1 MAAADAVAPDDGDHA
16 VLRDDERGIPRS
28 LSLLAALVEA
38 EALRHAAAAAA
49 DAEAE
54 SDLIRTF
61 RGGATPTV
69 LIGEFLERIHT
80 FIQWE
85 SVRHVIELQGACY
98 VLAGIYLIRFIRSG
112 AAREAGI
119 LIDPSTAHRLVA
131 VAIFVG
137 AKFGGPIDRLP
148 TRWTVVFETSSDAA
162 IRAREMAGLERRF
175 LIAVDYRLFVRAD
188 EFQWFCRVL
197 ERGPRPSG
205 RCGGGGAGRK
215 RTAAE
220 AVEGEAE
227 DDRRVRASLPPPS
240 VVAN

>member
-1 MAAADAVAPDDGDHA
+1 M
-16 VLRDDERGIPRS
+16 
-28 LSLLAALVEA
+28 
-38 EALRHAAAAAA
+38 
-49 DAEAE
+49 
-54 SDLIRTF
+54 
-61 RGGATPTV
+61 
-69 LIGEFLERIHT
+69 EF
-80 FIQWE
+80 
-85 SVRHVIELQGACY
+85 V
-98 VLAGIYLIRFIRSG
+98 SG

-119 LIDPSTAHRLVA
+119 LVDPSTAHRLVA

-188 EFQWFCRVL
+188 EFDWFCRVL

-205 RCGGGGAGRK
+205 RCGGGGGGRK

-227 DDRRVRASLPPPS
+227 DDHRRVRASLPPPS

>member
-49 DAEAE
+49 DADAD
-54 SDLIRTF
+54 SDRIRAF

-69 LIGEFLERIHT
+69 RIGEFLERIHT
-80 FIQWE
+80 FIQRE

-98 VLAGIYLIRFIRSG
+98 VLAGIYLFRFIRSG

-119 LIDPSTAHRLVA
+119 LVDPSIAHRLVA

-148 TRWTVVFETSSDAA
+148 TR
-162 IRAREMAGLERRF
+162 
-175 LIAVDYRLFVRAD
+175 
-188 EFQWFCRVL
+188 
-197 ERGPRPSG
+197 
-205 RCGGGGAGRK
+205 
-215 RTAAE
+215 
-220 AVEGEAE
+220 
-227 DDRRVRASLPPPS
+227 
-240 VVAN
+240 

>member
-1 MAAADAVAPDDGDHA
+1 MASDDGDHA

-38 EALRHAAAAAA
+38 DALHHAAAASRPA
-49 DAEAE
+49 DAE
-54 SDLIRTF
+54 SDLVLAF

-69 LIGEFLERIHT
+69 RIVEFLERIHT
-80 FIQWE
+80 FIQRE
-85 SVRHVIELQGACY
+85 SVRHVIEIQGTSY
-98 VLAGIYLIRFIRSG
+98 VLAGIYLIRFMRSG

-119 LIDPSTAHRLVA
+119 LVDPSTAHRLVA
-131 VAIFVG
+131 VALFVG

-175 LIAVDYRLFVRAD
+175 LCAVDYRLFVRAD
-188 EFQWFCRVL
+188 EFEWFCGVL
-197 ERGPRPSG
+197 EQGPRPRPSG
-205 RCGGGGAGRK
+205 RCSGGGGSGSK

-227 DDRRVRASLPPPS
+227 DDRRRCVRPCLPPTA
-240 VVAN
+240 VVAK

>member
-16 VLRDDERGIPRS
+16 VLRDDECGIPRS

-38 EALRHAAAAAA
+38 EALCHATAA
-49 DAEAE
+49 DADAD
-54 SDLIRTF
+54 SDLIRAF

-69 LIGEFLERIHT
+69 RIGEFLERIHT
-80 FIQWE
+80 FIQQE
-85 SVRHVIELQGACY
+85 SVRHVIEIQGACY

-119 LIDPSTAHRLVA
+119 LFD
-131 VAIFVG
+131 
-137 AKFGGPIDRLP
+137 
-148 TRWTVVFETSSDAA
+148 
-162 IRAREMAGLERRF
+162 
-175 LIAVDYRLFVRAD
+175 
-188 EFQWFCRVL
+188 WFCRVL

-227 DDRRVRASLPPPS
+227 DGRRRVRASLPPPS

>member
-1 MAAADAVAPDDGDHA
+1 MAAADAVAPDNGDHA
-16 VLRDDERGIPRS
+16 VLRDHERGIPRS

-38 EALRHAAAAAA
+38 EALRHAAAADA
-49 DAEAE
+49 DAD
-54 SDLIRTF
+54 SDLIRAF
-61 RGGATPTV
+61 RGGTTPIV
-69 LIGEFLERIHT
+69 RIGEFLERIHT
-80 FIQWE
+80 FIQRE
-85 SVRHVIELQGACY
+85 SVRHVIEIQDACY
-98 VLAGIYLIRFIRSG
+98 VLAGIYLFRFIRSG

-119 LIDPSTAHRLVA
+119 LVDPSTAHRLVA

-188 EFQWFCRVL
+188 EFDWFCRVL

-205 RCGGGGAGRK
+205 RCGGGGGGRK
-215 RTAAE
+215 RTAVE

-227 DDRRVRASLPPPS
+227 DDHRRVRASLPPPS

>member
-1 MAAADAVAPDDGDHA
+1 RAPNPSNLD
-16 VLRDDERGIPRS
+16 PS
-28 LSLLAALVEA
+28 LSARPFC
-38 EALRHAAAAAA
+38 RHGRCRRRGTRRRRSRRSPRRRARDPSIPFPPRRA
-49 DAEAE
+49 
-54 SDLIRTF
+54 
-61 RGGATPTV
+61 RGGRSP
-69 LIGEFLERIHT
+69 LP
-80 FIQWE
+80 
-85 SVRHVIELQGACY
+85 RHRRRRRRRLRPHPRLPRRRDAH
-98 VLAGIYLIRFIRSG
+98 RPDRG

-137 AKFGGPIDRLP
+137 AKFGGPIYRLP

-188 EFQWFCRVL
+188 QFDWFCRVL

-227 DDRRVRASLPPPS
+227 DGRRRVRASLPPPS